1 MGPRG
6 GEYPRQ
12 VVIVSIGDLVLDVR
26 IVPEGP
32 LEPDDDSP
40 ASIAIGGGGQAAN
53 FCAWTA
59 ASGEPVRLVTRIG
72 EDDTGRR
79 LVSDL
84 EARGVEVRAV
94 WAAEPTGIVAVVVGP
109 DGRRSRFHGLWAQA
123 RGARGENGRP
133 HRRGRCFR
141 RHLLH
146 RLAARGDAR
155 RGGRAGGPGSL
166 AVGDAG
172 RGAADLSD
180 LLELAPEVAAALER
194 GRPVV
199 ALETSIVGQGLP
211 SPHNLRAARGCES
224 AIRDEGAT
232 PATVAVLDGRLRVGL
247 SDADLER
254 IASGSVKV
262 SSRDLGPSVVRRA
275 AGATTV
281 AATMRVAAMAGVRFL
296 ATGGIGGV
304 HRGHPE
310 DQSAD
315 LEELAR
321 SPLAVF
327 CAGAKIILDLRLT
340 LERLESLSVPVLGYG
355 IDEFPAFYSRRSGC
369 RVGARVDGVDDCARA
384 LQAAWDTGT
393 RGIVVAIP
401 PPAELHGAE
410 EVTRRAVDE
419 THDVSGSD
427 LTPRLLAR
435 VAELSG
441 GRSLDLNVDV
451 VVNNARVAAQVAQ
464 AYFGFDLT

>member
-1 MGPRG
+1 M
-6 GEYPRQ
+6 
-12 VVIVSIGDLVLDVR
+12 
-26 IVPEGP
+26 
-32 LEPDDDSP
+32 
-40 ASIAIGGGGQAAN
+40 
-53 FCAWTA
+53 
-59 ASGEPVRLVTRIG
+59 
-72 EDDTGRR
+72 
-79 LVSDL
+79 
-84 EARGVEVRAV
+84 
-94 WAAEPTGIVAVVVGP
+94 
-109 DGRRSRFHGLWAQA
+109 
-123 RGARGENGRP
+123 
-133 HRRGRCFR
+133 
-141 RHLLH
+141 
-146 RLAARGDAR
+146 
-155 RGGRAGGPGSL
+155 
-166 AVGDAG
+166 
-172 RGAADLSD
+172 
-180 LLELAPEVAAALER
+180 AAALER

-211 SPHNLRAARGCES
+211 APHNLRAARGCET

-321 SPLAVF
+321 SPVAVF

-369 RVGARVDGVDDCARA
+369 PVSARVDGADECASTLRA
-384 LQAAWDTGT
+384 SWDAGG
-393 RGIVVAIP
+393 RGVVVAVP
-401 PPAELHGAE
+401 PPADLEGAE
-410 EVTRRAVDE
+410 EMTVRAVAEIRDLSGP
-419 THDVSGSD
+419 DV
-427 LTPRLLAR
+427 TPRLLAR

-441 GRSLDLNVDV
+441 GRSLDLNVDL
-451 VVNNARVAAQVAQ
+451 VVNNARVAAQVAR
-464 AYFGFDLT
+464 AFFA